1 MSDKKPVKKTVLIVD
16 DSSSLR
22 NILKKILEN
31 LNFEVPG
38 MADNGITAITKYKE
52 LKPDVV
58 MVDMIMPQLG
68 GLECLRLLKQVD
80 PKVVVIMV
88 SSVSS
93 QETVVSCL
101 KEGAKH
107 YILKPY
113 DEAKIKQV
121 MESIF

>member
-1 MSDKKPVKKTVLIVD
+1 MADNKTTRKKILVVD

-22 NILKKILEN
+22 NMLKKLLEG
-31 LNFEVPG
+31 LGHEVPA
-38 MADNGITAITKYKE
+38 MADNGLTAITKYKE
-52 LKPDVV
+52 SKPDIV
-58 MVDMIMPQLG
+58 MVDMIMPQMG
-68 GLECLRLLKQVD
+68 GLDCLRLLKQVD

-93 QETVVSCL
+93 QDTVVNCL

-121 MESIF
+121 LDSIA

>member
-1 MSDKKPVKKTVLIVD
+1 MAEKKGSGKKVLIVD

-22 NILKKILEN
+22 NMLKKILEN
-31 LNFEVPG
+31 LGFEVPG
-38 MADNGITAITKYKE
+38 MADNGIAAITKYRE
-52 LKPDVV
+52 LKPDIV

-80 PKVVVIMV
+80 PKAVVVMV

-121 MESIF
+121 MDTLS

>member
-1 MSDKKPVKKTVLIVD
+1 MSDKKLVKKTVLIVD